1 MGTDEDHDEYEAD
14 QQALE
19 LVHEF
24 GVEALEDLALVAAR
38 AGVGECIV
46 RRALTLIRVDRL
58 ELALRHTDVLQL
70 VPHRWA
76 EHGVPA
82 AELC

>member
-1 MGTDEDHDEYEAD
+1 MGADDDYDEYEAD
-14 QQALE
+14 QQALA
-19 LVHEF
+19 LVDEF
-24 GVEALEDLALVAAR
+24 GAEALEELALVAAR
-38 AGVGECIV
+38 AGVGECLV

-58 ELALRHTDVLQL
+58 ELALRHTAAPQM